1 MCEVRG
7 LWWGFAQLLRLV
19 VIMNKVAHL
28 EDSLI
33 QFKPEESRLKTYPD
47 KFLAVVGA
55 RDENNSGAKQVFHRD
70 FCVVGTVSLETF
82 YNY

>member
-28 EDSLI
+28 EDSLN
-33 QFKPEESRLKTYPD
+33 QFKPEESRLKNLP
-47 KFLAVVGA
+47 
-55 RDENNSGAKQVFHRD
+55 
-70 FCVVGTVSLETF
+70 
-82 YNY
+82 